1 MLWPIV
7 LVFLCLWLLGLIL
20 DISGAYVFLLV
31 AAILMISILL
41 MRPKA
46 STR

>member
-7 LVFLCLWLLGLIL
+7 LVFLCLWLLALIL
-20 DISGAYVFLLV
+20 DISGAYIFLLV

-41 MRPKA
+41 IRSKA
-46 STR
+46 ST